1 MTFVPQIGYNIV
13 MKATIRFRLDESQRD
28 ELETLAKEWDIDLSK
43 LLREIIS
50 QWLDEQAKAGDG
62 EIATHLR

>member
-1 MTFVPQIGYNIV
+1 

-43 LLREIIS
+43 LLREIVS
-50 QWLDEQAKAGDG
+50 QWLDEQAKTG
-62 EIATHLR
+62 EIGVATRLR